1 MTGTGPDLPSWVAF
15 LAGIT
20 GGLVFFLISGLLRL
34 NKVDDPVHG
43 IGVHISGGVVGTFLV
58 GLSNLVV
65 TRDGMSVVRAAP
77 RGVVTILTSVFT
89 SGLAGGWSGQRG
101 GLELC
106 LSPPHP
112 PPAPPLWQTPS
123 EGQPGEGGH

>member
-1 MTGTGPDLPSWVAF
+1 MICVTGTGPDLPSWVAF

-65 TRDGMSVVRAAP
+65 TRDGMSVVRSDLP
-77 RGVVTILTSVFT
+77 VILHVF
-89 SGLAGGWSGQRG
+89 
-101 GLELC
+101 
-106 LSPPHP
+106 
-112 PPAPPLWQTPS
+112 
-123 EGQPGEGGH
+123 

>member
-1 MTGTGPDLPSWVAF
+1 MICVTGTGPDLPSWVAF

-65 TRDGMSVVRAAP
+65 TRDGMSVVRSDPP
-77 RGVVTILTSVFT
+77 RCSSCVLTS
-89 SGLAGGWSGQRG
+89 S
-101 GLELC
+101 
-106 LSPPHP
+106 
-112 PPAPPLWQTPS
+112 
-123 EGQPGEGGH
+123 